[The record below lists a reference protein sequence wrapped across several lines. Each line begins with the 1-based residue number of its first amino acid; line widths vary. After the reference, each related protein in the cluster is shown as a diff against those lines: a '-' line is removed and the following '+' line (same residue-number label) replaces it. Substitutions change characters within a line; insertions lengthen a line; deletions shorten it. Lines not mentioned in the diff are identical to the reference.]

1 MDAAPCQ
8 HKGPRCVSRLDFE
21 ALPWRLMNAVQD
33 WDPALDTLRSVPHNW
48 IFGLELLLLF
58 SALLM
63 LCHLSVQK
71 SFDMDCYELN

>member
-1 MDAAPCQ
+1 MDAAPSQ
-8 HKGPRCVSRLDFE
+8 HKVPRCVSRLDFE